1 MRMNARMRR
10 LVPAGLPNS
19 WQLQPAL
26 ARIAE
31 RGFTRIDDCVVF
43 SGQRDNRSDFPD
55 RTGYECFANHIHVDD
70 LVLECSPETLVEQA
84 VALAA
89 SLNHRLRTVAPTS
102 MFRFII
108 SVHDG
113 GGCTLRFHTVR
124 SGEDWVHDNLDQYTE
139 EAVAVIEST
148 DLRSPP
154 Q

>member
-1 MRMNARMRR
+1 MRR
-10 LVPAGLPNS
+10 LIPVGAPDA
-19 WQLQPAL
+19 WHLQPAL
-26 ARIAE
+26 AGIAE
-31 RGFTRIDDCVVF
+31 GGFTHVDDCVVF
-43 SGQRDNRSDFPD
+43 SGQPDNRSDFPD

-84 VALAA
+84 IALAEF
-89 SLNHRLRTVAPTS
+89 LNHRLRTVAPNST
-102 MFRFII
+102 FRFII
-108 SVHDG
+108 SMHDD

-124 SGEDWVHDNLDQYTE
+124 SGEDWVSDNLEQYTE